1 MMHGVVTLDEVFAA
15 AAVRAA
21 SLVPETSGYLALA
34 VGDATSRLPFAIEDR
49 MVMLTT
55 EGNVGITRRGEAL
68 SPRQAAAGLRDVLT
82 RLLAVSTGTA
92 MPALASAG
100 RPREESDRGVD
111 TVIEEIEAAL
121 IPVNRAAARRA
132 LARLSRE
139 TIRAK
144 EAGKIKPRPA
154 ASASTSTSTRAAEAP
169 RIEAPRLETARIETP
184 RLETARIE
192 TPRLETARVEAP
204 RLATPRVEAPLAEL
218 PLAEPV
224 ATASANDKPA
234 RLTPPPAAPSRNELT
249 AQLAAEATTPP
260 PLEVIH
266 LSVSV
271 PVVILPTPP
280 PIPVSFVRAERTPS
294 PAVAEPTPTL
304 LGMGT
309 VEVEGPPPEVE
320 ADTEMTAA
328 MEFVRSSSAA
338 ELVAEQPTDDR
349 ESSPEVAG
357 DPRSEDAIT
366 HALPVEPAPAA
377 TPSPLTEPL
386 VMAQPTEAPELAFE
400 MVTRV
405 PRPLAEPLT
414 PPFSAPV
421 EPAPRALPVAL
432 SVNHPAAGVD
442 APRQDPS
449 PPTRADDLLARFG
462 ASCCD
467 DAGMRE
473 AAACLRRMTGVDP
486 TPPPSRVE
494 APSEPV
500 SAARSRH
507 HRSMDPLDLDTPTPP
522 SARRRSRSLG
532 SLAVTLAVL
541 LLGVAGGSALM
552 KLRPDLF
559 GSAPAPG
566 SGAAGSRQSLR

>member
-1 MMHGVVTLDEVFAA
+1 MMHGCVTLDEVFAA

-68 SPRQAAAGLRDVLT
+68 SPRRAAAGLRDVLT
-82 RLLAVSTGTA
+82 RLLAVSTGTV

-144 EAGKIKPRPA
+144 EAGKIKPRPS
-154 ASASTSTSTRAAEAP
+154 ASASNSTSTRAAEAP
-169 RIEAPRLETARIETP
+169 RIEAPSLEPASLEPARIETP
-184 RLETARIE
+184 RLEPARIE
-192 TPRLETARVEAP
+192 TPRLTA
-204 RLATPRVEAPLAEL
+204 PRVEAPLV
-218 PLAEPV
+218 EPEV
-224 ATASANDKPA
+224 IASANDQPA

-280 PIPVSFVRAERTPS
+280 PIPVTLVFAERTPP
-294 PAVAEPTPTL
+294 PALAEPTPTL

-309 VEVEGPPPEVE
+309 VEVEGPPPEIE
-320 ADTEMTAA
+320 AETEITAA

-338 ELVAEQPTDDR
+338 EPVAEQPTDER
-349 ESSPEVAG
+349 ESSPETAG
-357 DPRSEDAIT
+357 DPRSEEEIT
-366 HALPVEPAPAA
+366 HALPAETATAA
-377 TPSPLTEPL
+377 TPSPLTEPF

-405 PRPLAEPLT
+405 PRALAEPLT
-414 PPFSAPV
+414 PPFTAPV
-421 EPAPRALPVAL
+421 EPAPRVMPR
-432 SVNHPAAGVD
+432 AGVD
-442 APRQDPS
+442 HPAAPRQDPS

-500 SAARSRH
+500 SAARSSR
-507 HRSMDPLDLDTPTPP
+507 HRSMDPLDLDTPAPP

-532 SLAVTLAVL
+532 SVAVTLAVL
-541 LLGVAGGSALM
+541 LVGVAGGSALM

>member
-1 MMHGVVTLDEVFAA
+1 MMHGCVTLDEVFAA

-144 EAGKIKPRPA
+144 EAGKIKPRA
-154 ASASTSTSTRAAEAP
+154 STSTRATEAP
-169 RIEAPRLETARIETP
+169 RIETPSLEPARPEAARVETP
-184 RLETARIE
+184 RLTA
-192 TPRLETARVEAP
+192 
-204 RLATPRVEAPLAEL
+204 PRVEAPLAE
-218 PLAEPV
+218 PEV
-224 ATASANDKPA
+224 TASANDQPA

-280 PIPVSFVRAERTPS
+280 PIPVSLVRAERTPP

-309 VEVEGPPPEVE
+309 VEVEGPPPEIE
-320 ADTEMTAA
+320 ADTEMAA
-328 MEFVRSSSAA
+328 AVELTRSNTS
-338 ELVAEQPTDDR
+338 AEQRPGDR
-349 ESSPEVAG
+349 ESSPEAAG
-357 DPRSEDAIT
+357 DPRSEEEIT
-366 HALPVEPAPAA
+366 HALPVESAPAA

-414 PPFSAPV
+414 PPFTAPV
-421 EPAPRALPVAL
+421 EPAPRVMPR
-432 SVNHPAAGVD
+432 AGVD
-442 APRQDPS
+442 PPGAAPRQDPS
-449 PPTRADDLLARFG
+449 APTRADDLLARFG

-467 DAGMRE
+467 DAGMRD

-500 SAARSRH
+500 SAARSH
-507 HRSMDPLDLDTPTPP
+507 HRRSMDPLDLDTPAPP

-532 SLAVTLAVL
+532 SVAVTLAVL
-541 LLGVAGGSALM
+541 LVGVAGGSALV

-559 GSAPAPG
+559 GAAPAPG